1 MLLSLDNV
9 NSGYGGIPIMHNVDL
24 AVAKGEVVA
33 LVGRN
38 GVGKTT
44 LVHTVI
50 GLVPLSAGQI
60 SFNGSDIS
68 TMDASQ
74 RARQGIGLV
83 PQGRGIF
90 TRLTVVENLMMGET
104 IGEPSMHH
112 DYERVFEW
120 FPILKQ
126 RRGQKA
132 GTLSG
137 GEQQMVAIG
146 RVLIGSPKLL
156 LLDEPSEGI
165 QPSIVE
171 QIAEIICDLNELQG
185 LTVLLVEQNL
195 DLVHMTADRCLVMD
209 KGTITDALTP
219 ESLADPETAKR
230 YLAI

>member
-9 NSGYGGIPIMHNVDL
+9 NSGYGGIPIVRDVDL
-24 AVAKGEVVA
+24 GVAEGEVVA

-44 LVHTVI
+44 LIHTVI
-50 GLVPLSAGQI
+50 GLIPLSAGHI

-68 TMDASQ
+68 TMDARQ
-74 RARQGIGLV
+74 RAHQGIGIV

-104 IGEPSMHH
+104 IGDASAHH

-126 RRGQKA
+126 RRGQRA

-137 GEQQMVAIG
+137 GEQQMLAIS
-146 RVLIGSPKLL
+146 RVLIGNPKLL

-171 QIAEIICDLNELQG
+171 QIAEIICDLNEVQE

-209 KGTITDALTP
+209 NGTITDALTP

>member
-1 MLLSLDNV
+1 MLLSLDNI
-9 NSGYGGIPIMHNVDL
+9 NSGYGGIPIVRNVDL
-24 AVAKGEVVA
+24 GVAEGEVVA

-44 LVHTVI
+44 LIHTVI
-50 GLVPLSAGQI
+50 GLVPLSAGHI

-104 IGEPSMHH
+104 IGDLSTHR

-146 RVLIGSPKLL
+146 RVLIGNPKLL

-171 QIAEIICDLNELQG
+171 QIAEIICDLNEVQE

-195 DLVHMTADRCLVMD
+195 DLVHMTADRCMVMD
-209 KGTITDALTP
+209 NGTITDTLTP

>member
-1 MLLSLDNV
+1 MLLSLDNI
-9 NSGYGGIPIMHNVDL
+9 NSGYGGIPIVRNVDL
-24 AVAKGEVVA
+24 GVAEGEVVA

-44 LVHTVI
+44 LIHTVI
-50 GLVPLSAGQI
+50 GLVPLSAGHI

-68 TMDASQ
+68 TMDARQ

-104 IGEPSMHH
+104 IGDLSTHR

-146 RVLIGSPKLL
+146 RILIGNPKLL

-171 QIAEIICDLNELQG
+171 QIAEIICDLNEVQE

-195 DLVHMTADRCLVMD
+195 DLVHMTADRCMVMD
-209 KGTITDALTP
+209 NGTITDTLTP

>member
-1 MLLSLDNV
+1 MLLSLDNI
-9 NSGYGGIPIMHNVDL
+9 NSGYGGIPIVRNVDL
-24 AVAKGEVVA
+24 GVAEGEVVA

-44 LVHTVI
+44 LIHTVI
-50 GLVPLSAGQI
+50 GLVPLSAGHI

-104 IGEPSMHH
+104 IGDLSTHR

-146 RVLIGSPKLL
+146 RILIGNPKLL

-171 QIAEIICDLNELQG
+171 QIAEIICDLNEVQE

-195 DLVHMTADRCLVMD
+195 DLVHMTADRCMVMD
-209 KGTITDALTP
+209 NGTITDTLTP